1 VLSLA
6 MQASAQRQGA
16 NYRRQHLQK
25 QAAPPASPAPAT
37 KPARVEDATATVA
50 EPWSAAR
57 SKLIVSAESLTVAAY
72 HHETQSTEQDGV
84 TTEVVQSG
92 FSLNLL
98 KGGEFILPFATT
110 RLGLDGVLP
119 HGLTLGASLGYS
131 SIGGEVE
138 ATQTGQGLD
147 ETEQADLPDVSL
159 LVLVPRA
166 GYLFA
171 PNQYFAVW
179 LRGGFGY
186 ARMNVDDPDN
196 PSDLTREMFNLVID
210 PMLISSPMEH
220 VGILLGPQLNVG
232 LTGSVSGQ
240 SFGEQIPET
249 TLTHSSY
256 GICLGLALLL

>member
-1 VLSLA
+1 MRHWLRGACWFAAVLSLA

-57 SKLIVSAESLTVAAY
+57 SKLIVSAESLTVATY

-110 RLGLDGVLP
+110 RLGASAMQCGQWSVVKPLI
-119 HGLTLGASLGYS
+119 GACGSL
-131 SIGGEVE
+131 
-138 ATQTGQGLD
+138 
-147 ETEQADLPDVSL
+147 
-159 LVLVPRA
+159 
-166 GYLFA
+166 
-171 PNQYFAVW
+171 
-179 LRGGFGY
+179 
-186 ARMNVDDPDN
+186 
-196 PSDLTREMFNLVID
+196 
-210 PMLISSPMEH
+210 
-220 VGILLGPQLNVG
+220 
-232 LTGSVSGQ
+232 
-240 SFGEQIPET
+240 
-249 TLTHSSY
+249 
-256 GICLGLALLL
+256 